1 MKPHFAGTR
10 TMKIVMSTAAA
21 LVLSTTALWA
31 QGFTPE
37 YEGGYPT
44 AETAEAAFEEFD
56 YQAATQFYIWAYAY
70 LNTLGVDKGMAKFG
84 GSRFANHIFSEQ
96 IQPQHIF
103 LTANSEVIYFVSR
116 AINIAEGPVVFEIPA
131 RNRGHFWDFG
141 MRALGDTGDI
151 GPDGGNGG
159 KYLII
164 ARDYDGPIPEGY
176 TVYRSPFSDFVMYVG
191 RTFPESEG
199 GVEAAANQ
207 AATAR
212 WYPLS
217 QADAPPARETVLI
230 GSMPF
235 SQDWPRDAEAFDWLG
250 EVFSTDRAPAEG
262 LAHLGNM
269 RRLGLTPGETWAPDD
284 RARAILDRAAATA
297 EAVVLTM
304 AFQSRLT
311 AKVYPDRQWEIAFV
325 NKDPQFLP
333 GGYEEVEAR
342 AGLWHQII
350 GNFMEQGS
358 SEPGTGQFP
367 LTTYRDSQG
376 NFLNGSNTYRLSMP
390 PAVPVAQFW
399 QLPVYSTT
407 NRALVQTDTGI
418 ATKSST
424 DADLILN
431 TDGSVDIIVGPKEPE
446 GEVNWIK
453 TNPGEGWF
461 TILRLYAPLE
471 PILSRDWVPNDIE
484 RLN

>member
-1 MKPHFAGTR
+1 
-10 TMKIVMSTAAA
+10 MKIHIAAAALTAALSIAPLTAAA
-21 LVLSTTALWA
+21 LDPVS
-31 QGFTPE
+31 
-37 YEGGYPT
+37 EGGYPT
-44 AETAEAAFEEFD
+44 AETAEAACEEYD
-56 YQAATQFYIWAYAY
+56 YQAATQFYVWAYAY

-84 GSRFANHIFSEQ
+84 GSRFANYIFSEQ

-116 AINIAEGPVVFEIPA
+116 AISVAEEPVVFEIPA

-159 KYLII
+159 KYLLV

-176 TVYRSPFSDFVMYVG
+176 NVYRSPFSDVVMYVG
-191 RTFPESEG
+191 RTFPETEG
-199 GVEAAANQ
+199 SVEAAAEQ

-217 QADAPPARETVLI
+217 RANAPPAPETVRI
-230 GSMPF
+230 GSAPF

-250 EVFSTDRAPAEG
+250 EVFTRDRAPAEG

-269 RRLGLTPGETWAPDD
+269 RRLGLIPGETWAPDA
-284 RARAILDRAAATA
+284 RAQAILDRAAGTA
-297 EAVVLTM
+297 EAMVLSM
-304 AFQSRLT
+304 AFQSRLSL
-311 AKVYPDRQWEIAFV
+311 KVYPDRQWVIAFV

-367 LTTYRDSQG
+367 LTTYRDSAG
-376 NFLNGSNTYRLSMP
+376 NFLNGSNTYRFTMP
-390 PAVPVAQFW
+390 PEVPVAQFW

-424 DADLILN
+424 DDDLILN
-431 TDGSVDIIVGPKEPE
+431 DDGSVDIFVGPEKPE

-453 TNPGEGWF
+453 TNPDEGWF

-471 PILSRDWVPNDIE
+471 PILSRDWVPNDVV
-484 RLN
+484 RLD

>member
-1 MKPHFAGTR
+1 MSR
-10 TMKIVMSTAAA
+10 TMRIVFSTAAA
-21 LVLSTTALWA
+21 LALSASIVLA
-31 QGFTPE
+31 QGFTPV

-44 AETAEAAFEEFD
+44 TETAEAAFEEYD

-84 GSRFANHIFSEQ
+84 GSRFANYIFSEQ

-116 AINIAEGPVVFEIPA
+116 AINVAEEPVVFEIPA

-151 GPDGGNGG
+151 GPDGGAGG
-159 KYLII
+159 KYLLV

-176 TVYRSPFSDFVMYVG
+176 NVYRSPFSDVVMYVG
-191 RTFPESEG
+191 RTFPETEG
-199 GVEAAANQ
+199 SVDAAADQ

-217 QADAPPARETVLI
+217 QADAPPAPKTVLI
-230 GSMPF
+230 GSAPF
-235 SQDWPRDAEAFDWLG
+235 SQDWPRDAGAFDWLG
-250 EVFSTDRAPAEG
+250 EVFTKDRPPAEG

-269 RRLGLTPGETWAPDD
+269 RRLGLTPGKTWAPDD

-297 EAVVLTM
+297 EAMVLTM

-325 NKDPQFLP
+325 NKDSQFLP

-350 GNFMEQGS
+350 GNFMERGS

-376 NFLNGSNTYRLSMP
+376 NFLNGSNTYRFTMP
-390 PAVPVAQFW
+390 PKVPVAQFW
-399 QLPVYSTT
+399 QLPIYSTT

-424 DADLILN
+424 DDDLILN
-431 TDGSVDIIVGPKEPE
+431 DDRSVDIYVGPEKPE

-471 PILSRDWVPNDIE
+471 PILSGDWVPNDIE
-484 RLN
+484 HLD